1 MNLRDTM
8 KIENN
13 ELVIGGVSATALAK
27 KYGTP
32 LYVMDVSYIRS
43 ILRAFKSTIKS
54 DYGDGKVAYASKA
67 FSTTAMY
74 KIAAQENACIDIV
87 SCGELFTALNAGFDL
102 KNAYFHGNNKLYSE
116 LELAISNGI
125 GTIVVDNYDEIDTV
139 DALAKEKGVIQNVL
153 VRTNPGV
160 EAHTHTFIQTATVDS
175 KFGFNIGSGDATQAI
190 KKVIEKK
197 NIRFKGIHYHIGSQ
211 IFDTNAFRL
220 AVNIG
225 TDYIVTLKNELGIE
239 VDELNIG
246 GGFGVHYVEGDP
258 KYSVEEYCNYLKVI
272 IEALN
277 QNIET
282 KKIKK
287 PTLVIE
293 PGRSIVAES
302 GITLYTVG
310 TTKEVSGVIK
320 YVYIDGGM
328 GDNIRP
334 ALYQAEYEAILANR
348 AGESPIET
356 VSIAGKYCESS
367 DIIIKGIKLPKAERG
382 DILAVFSTGA
392 YNYSMAS
399 NYNRNLIPAVVMVEN
414 GKSAYAVKPQT
425 YEDIV
430 RNDVVP
436 DWLK

>member
-13 ELVIGGVSATALAK
+13 ELIIGGVSATALAK

-32 LYVMDVSYIRS
+32 LYVMDISYIRNV
-43 ILRAFKSTIKS
+43 LRAFKSTIEK
-54 DYGDGKVAYASKA
+54 DYGNGKVAYASKA
-67 FSTTAMY
+67 FSTAAMY
-74 KIAAQENACIDIV
+74 KIISQENACIDIV
-87 SCGELFTALNAGFDL
+87 SGGELFTALSAGFDI

-116 LELAISNGI
+116 LEFAIINGI
-125 GTIVVDNYDEIDTV
+125 GTIVVDNYDEIDMV
-139 DALAKEKGVIQNVL
+139 DALANEKGIVQNVL
-153 VRTNPGV
+153 IRTNPGV

-190 KKVIEKK
+190 KKILKKK
-197 NIRFKGIHYHIGSQ
+197 NLSFKGIHYHIGSQ

-220 AVNIG
+220 AINVG
-225 TDYIVTLKNELGIE
+225 TDYIATLNELGIE
-239 VDELNIG
+239 VDVLNIG

-310 TTKEVSGVIK
+310 TAKEVSGIIK

-348 AGESPIET
+348 ADEKPTET

-367 DIIIKGIKLPKAERG
+367 DIIIKGIRLPEAKRG

-399 NYNRNLIPAVVMVEN
+399 NYNRNPIPAVVMVED

-425 YEDIV
+425 YEDIA
-430 RNDVVP
+430 RNDVIP
-436 DWLK
+436 EWLK

>member
-13 ELVIGGVSATALAK
+13 ELIIGGVSATALAK

-32 LYVMDVSYIRS
+32 LYVMDISYIRNV
-43 ILRAFKSTIKS
+43 LRAFKSTIEK
-54 DYGDGKVAYASKA
+54 DYGNGKVAYASKA
-67 FSTTAMY
+67 FSTAAMY
-74 KIAAQENACIDIV
+74 KIISQENACIDIV
-87 SCGELFTALNAGFDL
+87 SGGELFTALSAGFDI
-102 KNAYFHGNNKLYSE
+102 KNAYFHGNNKLHSE
-116 LELAISNGI
+116 LEFAISNGI
-125 GTIVVDNYDEIDTV
+125 GTIVVDNYDEIDMV
-139 DALAKEKGVIQNVL
+139 DALANEKGIVQNVL
-153 VRTNPGV
+153 IRTNPGV

-190 KKVIEKK
+190 KKILKKK
-197 NIRFKGIHYHIGSQ
+197 NLAFKGIHYHIGSQ

-220 AVNIG
+220 AINVG
-225 TDYIVTLKNELGIE
+225 TDYIATLNELGIE
-239 VDELNIG
+239 VDVLNIG

-310 TTKEVSGVIK
+310 TTKEVSGIIK

-348 AGESPIET
+348 ADEKPTET

-367 DIIIKGIKLPKAERG
+367 DIIIKGIRLPEAKRG

-399 NYNRNLIPAVVMVEN
+399 NYNRNPIPAVVMVEN

-425 YEDIV
+425 YEDIA
-430 RNDVVP
+430 RNDVIP
-436 DWLK
+436 EWLK

>member
-13 ELVIGGVSATALAK
+13 ELIIGGVSATALAK

-32 LYVMDVSYIRS
+32 LYVMDISYIRNV
-43 ILRAFKSTIKS
+43 LRAFKSTIEK
-54 DYGDGKVAYASKA
+54 DYGNGKVAYASKA
-67 FSTTAMY
+67 FSTAAMY
-74 KIAAQENACIDIV
+74 KIISQENACIDIV
-87 SCGELFTALNAGFDL
+87 SGGELFTALNAGFDI

-116 LELAISNGI
+116 LEFAISNGI

-139 DALAKEKGVIQNVL
+139 DALANEKGIVQNVL
-153 VRTNPGV
+153 IRTNPGV

-190 KKVIEKK
+190 KKILKKK
-197 NIRFKGIHYHIGSQ
+197 NLSFKGIHYHIGSQ

-220 AVNIG
+220 AINVG
-225 TDYIVTLKNELGIE
+225 TDYIATLNELGIE
-239 VDELNIG
+239 VDVLNIG
-246 GGFGVHYVEGDP
+246 GGFGVHYVDGDP

-310 TTKEVSGVIK
+310 TTKEVSGIIK

-348 AGESPIET
+348 ADEKPTET

-367 DIIIKGIKLPKAERG
+367 DIIIKGIRMPEAKRG

-399 NYNRNLIPAVVMVEN
+399 NYNRNPIPAVVMVED

-425 YEDIV
+425 YEDIA
-430 RNDVVP
+430 RNDVIP
-436 DWLK
+436 EWLK

>member
-8 KIENN
+8 KIDNG

-32 LYVMDVSYIRS
+32 LYVMDISYIRNV
-43 ILRAFKSTIKS
+43 LRAFKSTIEK
-54 DYGDGKVAYASKA
+54 DYGNGKVAYASKA

-74 KIAAQENACIDIV
+74 KIIDQENACIDIV
-87 SCGELFTALNAGFDL
+87 SGGELFTALNAGFDI

-116 LELAISNGI
+116 LEFAISNGI

-139 DALAKEKGVIQNVL
+139 DTLAKEKGIIQDVL

-190 KKVIEKK
+190 KKILEKK
-197 NIRFKGIHYHIGSQ
+197 NLCFKGIHYHIGSQ

-220 AVNIG
+220 AINVG
-225 TDYIVTLKNELGIE
+225 TDYIANLNELGIE
-239 VDELNIG
+239 VDVLNIG

-287 PTLVIE
+287 PMLVIE
-293 PGRSIVAES
+293 PGRSIVTES

-310 TTKEVSGVIK
+310 TTKEVSGIIK

-348 AGESPIET
+348 ADEKPVET

-367 DIIIKGIKLPKAERG
+367 DIIIKGIRLPEAKRG

-399 NYNRNLIPAVVMVEN
+399 NYNRNPIPAVVMVED

-425 YEDIV
+425 YEDIA
-430 RNDVVP
+430 RNDVIP
-436 DWLK
+436 EWLK

>member
-13 ELVIGGVSATALAK
+13 ELIIGGVSASALAK

-32 LYVMDVSYIRS
+32 LYVMDISYIRNV
-43 ILRAFKSTIKS
+43 LRAFKSTIEK
-54 DYGDGKVAYASKA
+54 DYGNGKVAYASKA
-67 FSTTAMY
+67 FSTAAMY
-74 KIAAQENACIDIV
+74 KIISQENACIDIV
-87 SCGELFTALNAGFDL
+87 SGGELFTALSAGFDI
-102 KNAYFHGNNKLYSE
+102 KNAYFHGNNKLHSE
-116 LELAISNGI
+116 LEFAISNEI
-125 GTIVVDNYDEIDTV
+125 GTIVVDNYDEIDMV
-139 DALAKEKGVIQNVL
+139 DALANENGIVQNVL
-153 VRTNPGV
+153 IRTNPGV

-190 KKVIEKK
+190 KKILKKK
-197 NIRFKGIHYHIGSQ
+197 NLAFKGIHYHIGSQ

-220 AVNIG
+220 AINVG
-225 TDYIVTLKNELGIE
+225 TDYIATLNELGIE
-239 VDELNIG
+239 VDVLNIG

-310 TTKEVSGVIK
+310 TTKEVSGIIK

-348 AGESPIET
+348 ADEKPTET

-367 DIIIKGIKLPKAERG
+367 DIIIKGIRLSEAKRG

-399 NYNRNLIPAVVMVEN
+399 NYNRNPIPAVVMVEN

-425 YEDIV
+425 YEDIA
-430 RNDVVP
+430 RNDVIP
-436 DWLK
+436 EWLK

>member
-13 ELVIGGVSATALAK
+13 ELIIGGVSATALAK

-32 LYVMDVSYIRS
+32 LYVMDISYIRNV
-43 ILRAFKSTIKS
+43 LRAFKSTIEK
-54 DYGDGKVAYASKA
+54 DYGNGKVAYASKA
-67 FSTTAMY
+67 FSTAAMY
-74 KIAAQENACIDIV
+74 KIISQENACIDIV
-87 SCGELFTALNAGFDL
+87 SGGELFTALSAGFDI
-102 KNAYFHGNNKLYSE
+102 KNAYFHGNNKLHSE
-116 LELAISNGI
+116 LEFAISNGI

-139 DALAKEKGVIQNVL
+139 DALANEKGIVQNVII
-153 VRTNPGV
+153 RTNPGV

-190 KKVIEKK
+190 KKILKKK
-197 NIRFKGIHYHIGSQ
+197 NLAFKGIHYHIGSQ

-220 AVNIG
+220 AINVG
-225 TDYIVTLKNELGIE
+225 TDYIASLNELGIE
-239 VDELNIG
+239 VDVLNIG

-310 TTKEVSGVIK
+310 TTKEVSGIIK

-348 AGESPIET
+348 ADEKPTET

-367 DIIIKGIKLPKAERG
+367 DIIIKGIRLPEAKRG

-392 YNYSMAS
+392 YNYSMAL
-399 NYNRNLIPAVVMVEN
+399 NYNRNPIPAVVMVEN

-425 YEDIV
+425 YEDIA
-430 RNDVVP
+430 RNDVIP
-436 DWLK
+436 EWLK

>member
-13 ELVIGGVSATALAK
+13 ELIIGGVSATALAK

-32 LYVMDVSYIRS
+32 LYVMDISYIRNV
-43 ILRAFKSTIKS
+43 LRAFKSTIEK
-54 DYGDGKVAYASKA
+54 DYGNGKVAYASKA
-67 FSTTAMY
+67 FSTAAMY
-74 KIAAQENACIDIV
+74 KIISQENACIDIV
-87 SCGELFTALNAGFDL
+87 SGGELFTALSAGFDI
-102 KNAYFHGNNKLYSE
+102 KNAYFHGNNKLHSE
-116 LELAISNGI
+116 LEFAISNGI
-125 GTIVVDNYDEIDTV
+125 GTIVVDNYDEIDMV
-139 DALAKEKGVIQNVL
+139 DTLANEKGIVQNVL
-153 VRTNPGV
+153 IRTNPGV

-190 KKVIEKK
+190 KKILKKK
-197 NIRFKGIHYHIGSQ
+197 NLAFKGIHYHIGSQ

-220 AVNIG
+220 AINVG
-225 TDYIVTLKNELGIE
+225 TDYIATLNELGIE
-239 VDELNIG
+239 VDVLNIG

-310 TTKEVSGVIK
+310 TTKEVSGIIK

-348 AGESPIET
+348 ADEKPTET

-367 DIIIKGIKLPKAERG
+367 DIIIKGIRLPEAKRG

-399 NYNRNLIPAVVMVEN
+399 NYNRNPIPAVVMVEN

-425 YEDIV
+425 YEDIA
-430 RNDVVP
+430 RNDVIP
-436 DWLK
+436 EWLK

>member
-13 ELVIGGVSATALAK
+13 ELIIGGVSATALAK

-32 LYVMDVSYIRS
+32 LYVMDISYIRNV
-43 ILRAFKSTIKS
+43 LRAFKSTIEK
-54 DYGDGKVAYASKA
+54 DYGNGKVAYASKA
-67 FSTTAMY
+67 FSTAAMY
-74 KIAAQENACIDIV
+74 KIISQENACIDIV
-87 SCGELFTALNAGFDL
+87 SGGELFTALSAGFDI
-102 KNAYFHGNNKLYSE
+102 KNAYFHGNNKLHSE
-116 LELAISNGI
+116 LEFAISNGI
-125 GTIVVDNYDEIDTV
+125 GTIVVDNYDEIDMV
-139 DALAKEKGVIQNVL
+139 DALANEKGIVQNVL
-153 VRTNPGV
+153 IRTNPGV

-190 KKVIEKK
+190 KKILKKK
-197 NIRFKGIHYHIGSQ
+197 NLAFKGIHYHIGSQ

-220 AVNIG
+220 AINVG
-225 TDYIVTLKNELGIE
+225 TDYIESLNELGIE
-239 VDELNIG
+239 VDVLNIG

-310 TTKEVSGVIK
+310 TTKEVSGIIK

-348 AGESPIET
+348 ADEKPTET

-367 DIIIKGIKLPKAERG
+367 DIIIKGIRLPEAKRG

-399 NYNRNLIPAVVMVEN
+399 NYNRNPIPAVVMVEN

-425 YEDIV
+425 YKDIA
-430 RNDVVP
+430 RNDVIP
-436 DWLK
+436 EWLK

>member
-8 KIENN
+8 KIDNG

-32 LYVMDVSYIRS
+32 LYVMDISYIRNV
-43 ILRAFKSTIKS
+43 LRAFKSTIEK
-54 DYGDGKVAYASKA
+54 DYGNGKVAYASKA

-74 KIAAQENACIDIV
+74 KIIDQENACIDIV
-87 SCGELFTALNAGFDL
+87 SGGELFTALNAGFDI

-116 LELAISNGI
+116 LEFAISNGI

-139 DALAKEKGVIQNVL
+139 DTLAKEKGIIQDVL

-190 KKVIEKK
+190 KKILEKK
-197 NIRFKGIHYHIGSQ
+197 NLCFKGIHYHIGSQ

-220 AVNIG
+220 AINVG
-225 TDYIVTLKNELGIE
+225 TDYIANLNELGIE
-239 VDELNIG
+239 VDVLNIG

-287 PTLVIE
+287 PMLVIE

-310 TTKEVSGVIK
+310 TTKEVSGIIK

-348 AGESPIET
+348 ADEKPVET

-367 DIIIKGIKLPKAERG
+367 DIIIKGIRLPEAKRG

-399 NYNRNLIPAVVMVEN
+399 NYNRNPIPAVVMVED

-425 YEDIV
+425 YEDIA
-430 RNDVVP
+430 RNDVIP
-436 DWLK
+436 EWLK

>member
-13 ELVIGGVSATALAK
+13 ELIIGGVSATALAK

-32 LYVMDVSYIRS
+32 LYVMDISYIRNV
-43 ILRAFKSTIKS
+43 LRAFKSTIEK
-54 DYGDGKVAYASKA
+54 DYGNGKVAYASKA
-67 FSTTAMY
+67 FSTAAMY
-74 KIAAQENACIDIV
+74 KIISQENACIDIV
-87 SCGELFTALNAGFDL
+87 SGGELFTALSAGFDI
-102 KNAYFHGNNKLYSE
+102 KNAYFHGNNKLHSE
-116 LELAISNGI
+116 LEFAISNGI
-125 GTIVVDNYDEIDTV
+125 GTIVVDNYDEIDMV
-139 DALAKEKGVIQNVL
+139 DALANEKGIVQNVL
-153 VRTNPGV
+153 IRTNPGV

-190 KKVIEKK
+190 KKILKKK
-197 NIRFKGIHYHIGSQ
+197 NLSFKGIHYHIGSQ

-220 AVNIG
+220 AINVG
-225 TDYIVTLKNELGIE
+225 TDYIATLNELGIE
-239 VDELNIG
+239 VDVLNIG

-310 TTKEVSGVIK
+310 TTKEVSGIIK

-348 AGESPIET
+348 ADEKPTET

-367 DIIIKGIKLPKAERG
+367 DIIIKGIRLPEAKRG

-399 NYNRNLIPAVVMVEN
+399 NYNRNPIPAVVMVEN

-425 YEDIV
+425 YEDIA
-430 RNDVVP
+430 RNDVIP

>member
-8 KIENN
+8 KIDNG

-32 LYVMDVSYIRS
+32 LYVMDISYIRNV
-43 ILRAFKSTIKS
+43 LRAFKSTIEK
-54 DYGDGKVAYASKA
+54 DYGNGKVAYASKA

-74 KIAAQENACIDIV
+74 KIIDQENACIDIV
-87 SCGELFTALNAGFDL
+87 SGGELFTALNAGFDI

-116 LELAISNGI
+116 LEFAISNGI

-139 DALAKEKGVIQNVL
+139 DTLAKEKGIIQDVL

-160 EAHTHTFIQTATVDS
+160 EAHTHTFIQTATIDS

-190 KKVIEKK
+190 KKILEKK
-197 NIRFKGIHYHIGSQ
+197 NLCFKGIHYHIGSQ

-220 AVNIG
+220 AINVG
-225 TDYIVTLKNELGIE
+225 TDYIANLNELGIE
-239 VDELNIG
+239 VDVLNIG

-287 PTLVIE
+287 PMLVIE

-310 TTKEVSGVIK
+310 TTKEVSGIIK

-348 AGESPIET
+348 ADEKPVET

-367 DIIIKGIKLPKAERG
+367 DIIIKGICLPEAKRG
-382 DILAVFSTGA
+382 DILAAFSTGA

-399 NYNRNLIPAVVMVEN
+399 NYNRNPIPAVVMVED

-425 YEDIV
+425 YEDIA
-430 RNDVVP
+430 RNDVIP
-436 DWLK
+436 EWLK

>member
-8 KIENN
+8 KIDNG

-32 LYVMDVSYIRS
+32 LYVMDISYIRNV
-43 ILRAFKSTIKS
+43 LRAFKSTIEK
-54 DYGDGKVAYASKA
+54 DYGNGKVAYASKA

-74 KIAAQENACIDIV
+74 KIIDQENACIDIV
-87 SCGELFTALNAGFDL
+87 SGGELFTALNAGFDI

-116 LELAISNGI
+116 LEFAISNGI

-139 DALAKEKGVIQNVL
+139 DTLAKEKGIIQDVL

-190 KKVIEKK
+190 KKILEKK
-197 NIRFKGIHYHIGSQ
+197 NLCFKGIHYHIGSQ

-220 AVNIG
+220 AINVG
-225 TDYIVTLKNELGIE
+225 TDYIANLNELGIE
-239 VDELNIG
+239 VDVLNIG
-246 GGFGVHYVEGDP
+246 GGFSVHYVEGDP

-287 PTLVIE
+287 PMLVIE

-302 GITLYTVG
+302 GITLYSVG
-310 TTKEVSGVIK
+310 TTKEVSGIIK

-348 AGESPIET
+348 ADEKPVET

-367 DIIIKGIKLPKAERG
+367 DIIIKGIRLPEAKRG

-399 NYNRNLIPAVVMVEN
+399 NYNRNPIPAVVMVED

-425 YEDIV
+425 YEDIA
-430 RNDVVP
+430 RNDVIP
-436 DWLK
+436 EWLK

>member
-13 ELVIGGVSATALAK
+13 ELIIGGVSATALVK

-32 LYVMDVSYIRS
+32 LYVMDISYIRNV
-43 ILRAFKSTIKS
+43 LRAFKSTIEK
-54 DYGDGKVAYASKA
+54 DYGNGKVAYASKA
-67 FSTTAMY
+67 FSTAAMY
-74 KIAAQENACIDIV
+74 KIISQENACIDIV
-87 SCGELFTALNAGFDL
+87 SGGELFTALSAGFDI
-102 KNAYFHGNNKLYSE
+102 KNAYFHGNNKLHSE
-116 LELAISNGI
+116 LEFAISNGI

-139 DALAKEKGVIQNVL
+139 DALANEKGIVQNVII
-153 VRTNPGV
+153 RTNPGV

-190 KKVIEKK
+190 KKILKKK
-197 NIRFKGIHYHIGSQ
+197 NLAFKGIHYHIGSQ

-220 AVNIG
+220 AINVG
-225 TDYIVTLKNELGIE
+225 TDYIASLNELGIE
-239 VDELNIG
+239 VDVLNIG

-310 TTKEVSGVIK
+310 TTKEVSGIIK

-348 AGESPIET
+348 ADEKPTET

-367 DIIIKGIKLPKAERG
+367 DIIIKGIRLPEAKRG

-392 YNYSMAS
+392 YNYSMAL
-399 NYNRNLIPAVVMVEN
+399 NYNRNPIPAVVMVEN

-425 YEDIV
+425 YEDIA
-430 RNDVVP
+430 RNDVIP
-436 DWLK
+436 EWLK

>member
-13 ELVIGGVSATALAK
+13 ELIIGGVSATVLAK

-32 LYVMDVSYIRS
+32 LYVMDISYIRNV
-43 ILRAFKSTIKS
+43 LRAFKSTIEK
-54 DYGDGKVAYASKA
+54 DYGNGKVAYASKA
-67 FSTTAMY
+67 FSTAAMY
-74 KIAAQENACIDIV
+74 KIISQENACIDIV
-87 SCGELFTALNAGFDL
+87 SGGELFTALSAGFDI
-102 KNAYFHGNNKLYSE
+102 KNAYFHGNNKLHSE
-116 LELAISNGI
+116 LEFAISNEI
-125 GTIVVDNYDEIDTV
+125 GTIVVDNYDEIDMV
-139 DALAKEKGVIQNVL
+139 DTLANEKGIVQNVL
-153 VRTNPGV
+153 IRTNPGV

-190 KKVIEKK
+190 KKILKKK
-197 NIRFKGIHYHIGSQ
+197 NLAFKGIHYHIGSQ

-220 AVNIG
+220 AINVG
-225 TDYIVTLKNELGIE
+225 TDYIATLNELGIE
-239 VDELNIG
+239 VDVLNIG

-310 TTKEVSGVIK
+310 TTKEVSGIIK

-348 AGESPIET
+348 ADEKPTET

-367 DIIIKGIKLPKAERG
+367 DIIIKGIRLPEAKRG

-399 NYNRNLIPAVVMVEN
+399 NYNRNPIPAVVMVED

-425 YEDIV
+425 YEDIA
-430 RNDVVP
+430 RNDVIP
-436 DWLK
+436 EWLK

>member
-8 KIENN
+8 KIDNG

-32 LYVMDVSYIRS
+32 LYVMDISYIRNV
-43 ILRAFKSTIKS
+43 LRAFKSTIEK
-54 DYGDGKVAYASKA
+54 DYGNGKVAYASKA

-74 KIAAQENACIDIV
+74 KIIDQENACIDIV
-87 SCGELFTALNAGFDL
+87 SGGELFTALNAGFDI

-116 LELAISNGI
+116 LEFAISNGI

-139 DALAKEKGVIQNVL
+139 DTLAKEKGIIQDVL

-190 KKVIEKK
+190 KKILEKK
-197 NIRFKGIHYHIGSQ
+197 NLCFKGIHYHIGSQ

-220 AVNIG
+220 AINVG
-225 TDYIVTLKNELGIE
+225 TDYIANLNELGIE
-239 VDELNIG
+239 VDVLNIG

-282 KKIKK
+282 KTIKK
-287 PTLVIE
+287 PMLVIE

-302 GITLYTVG
+302 GITLYSVG
-310 TTKEVSGVIK
+310 TTKEVSGIIK

-348 AGESPIET
+348 ADEKPVET

-367 DIIIKGIKLPKAERG
+367 DIIIKGIRLPEAKRG

-399 NYNRNLIPAVVMVEN
+399 NYNRNPIPAVVMVED

-425 YEDIV
+425 YEDIA
-430 RNDVVP
+430 RNDVIP
-436 DWLK
+436 EWLK

>member
-8 KIENN
+8 KIDNG

-32 LYVMDVSYIRS
+32 LYVMDISYIRNV
-43 ILRAFKSTIKS
+43 LRAFKSTIEK
-54 DYGDGKVAYASKA
+54 DYGNGKVAYASKA

-74 KIAAQENACIDIV
+74 KIIDQENACIDIV
-87 SCGELFTALNAGFDL
+87 SGGELFTALNAGFDI

-116 LELAISNGI
+116 LEFAISNGI

-139 DALAKEKGVIQNVL
+139 DTLAKEKGIIQDVL

-190 KKVIEKK
+190 KKILEKK
-197 NIRFKGIHYHIGSQ
+197 NLCFKGIHYHIGSQ

-220 AVNIG
+220 AINVG
-225 TDYIVTLKNELGIE
+225 TDYIANLNELGIE
-239 VDELNIG
+239 VDVLNIG

-287 PTLVIE
+287 PMLVIE

-302 GITLYTVG
+302 GITLYSVG
-310 TTKEVSGVIK
+310 TTKEVSGIIK

-348 AGESPIET
+348 ADEKPVET

-367 DIIIKGIKLPKAERG
+367 DIIIKGIRLPEAKRG

-399 NYNRNLIPAVVMVEN
+399 NYNRNPIPAVVMVED

-425 YEDIV
+425 YEDIA
-430 RNDVVP
+430 RNDVIP
-436 DWLK
+436 EWLK

>member
-1 MNLRDTM
+1 MNLRDSM
-8 KIENN
+8 KIDNG
-13 ELVIGGVSATALAK
+13 ELIISGVSATALAE

-32 LYVMDVSYIRS
+32 LYVMDISYIRNV
-43 ILRAFKSTIKS
+43 LRAFKSTIEK
-54 DYGDGKVAYASKA
+54 DYGNGKVAYASKA

-74 KIAAQENACIDIV
+74 KIIDQENACIDIV
-87 SCGELFTALNAGFDL
+87 SGGELFTALNAGFNI
-102 KNAYFHGNNKLYSE
+102 KNAYFHGNNKLHSE
-116 LELAISNGI
+116 LEFAISNGI

-139 DALAKEKGVIQNVL
+139 DAMAKEKGIVQSVL

-190 KKVIEKK
+190 KKILEKK
-197 NIRFKGIHYHIGSQ
+197 NLCFKGIHYHIGSQ

-220 AVNIG
+220 AINVG
-225 TDYIVTLKNELGIE
+225 TDYIANLNELGIE
-239 VDELNIG
+239 VDVLNIG

-287 PTLVIE
+287 PMLVIE

-310 TTKEVSGVIK
+310 TTKEVSGIIK

-334 ALYQAEYEAILANR
+334 ALYQAEYEAVLANR
-348 AGESPIET
+348 ADEKPVET

-367 DIIIKGIKLPKAERG
+367 DIIIKGIRLPEAKRG

-399 NYNRNLIPAVVMVEN
+399 NYNRNPIPAVVMVED

-425 YEDIV
+425 YEDIA
-430 RNDVVP
+430 RNDVIP
-436 DWLK
+436 EWLK

>member
-8 KIENN
+8 KIDNG
-13 ELVIGGVSATALAK
+13 ELIISGVSATALAK

-32 LYVMDVSYIRS
+32 LYVMDISYIRNV
-43 ILRAFKSTIKS
+43 LRAFKSTIEK
-54 DYGDGKVAYASKA
+54 DYGNGKVAYASKA

-74 KIAAQENACIDIV
+74 KIIDQENACIDIV
-87 SCGELFTALNAGFDL
+87 SGGELFTALNAGFNI
-102 KNAYFHGNNKLYSE
+102 KNAYFHGNNKPHSE
-116 LELAISNGI
+116 LEFAISNGI

-139 DALAKEKGVIQNVL
+139 DAMAKEKGIVQSVL

-190 KKVIEKK
+190 KKILEKK
-197 NIRFKGIHYHIGSQ
+197 NLCFKGIHYHIGSQ

-220 AVNIG
+220 AINVG
-225 TDYIVTLKNELGIE
+225 TDYIATLNELGIE
-239 VDELNIG
+239 VDVLNIG

-287 PTLVIE
+287 PMLVIE

-310 TTKEVSGVIK
+310 TTKEVSGIIK

-334 ALYQAEYEAILANR
+334 ALYQAEYEAVLANR
-348 AGESPIET
+348 ADEKPVET

-367 DIIIKGIKLPKAERG
+367 DIIIKGIRLPEAKRG

-399 NYNRNLIPAVVMVEN
+399 NYNRNPIPAVVMVED

-425 YEDIV
+425 YEDIA
-430 RNDVVP
+430 RNDVIP
-436 DWLK
+436 EWLK

>member
-13 ELVIGGVSATALAK
+13 ELIIGGVSATALAK

-32 LYVMDVSYIRS
+32 LYVMDISYIRNV
-43 ILRAFKSTIKS
+43 LRAFKSTIEK
-54 DYGDGKVAYASKA
+54 DYGNGKVAYASKA
-67 FSTTAMY
+67 FSTAAMY
-74 KIAAQENACIDIV
+74 KIISQENACIDIV
-87 SCGELFTALNAGFDL
+87 SGGELFTALNAGFDI

-116 LELAISNGI
+116 LEFAISNGI
-125 GTIVVDNYDEIDTV
+125 GTIVVDNYDEIDMV
-139 DALAKEKGVIQNVL
+139 DALANEKGIVQNVL
-153 VRTNPGV
+153 IRTNPGV

-190 KKVIEKK
+190 KKILKKK
-197 NIRFKGIHYHIGSQ
+197 NLSFKGIHYHIGSQ

-220 AVNIG
+220 AINVG
-225 TDYIVTLKNELGIE
+225 TDYIATLNELGIE
-239 VDELNIG
+239 VDVLNIG

-310 TTKEVSGVIK
+310 TTKEVSGIIK

-348 AGESPIET
+348 ADEKPTET

-367 DIIIKGIKLPKAERG
+367 DIIIKGIRLPEAKRG

-399 NYNRNLIPAVVMVEN
+399 NYNRNPIPAVVMVED

-425 YEDIV
+425 YEDIA
-430 RNDVVP
+430 RNDVIP
-436 DWLK
+436 EWLK

>member
-8 KIENN
+8 KIDNG

-32 LYVMDVSYIRS
+32 LYVMDISYIRNV
-43 ILRAFKSTIKS
+43 LRAFKSTIEK
-54 DYGDGKVAYASKA
+54 DYGNGKVAYASKA

-74 KIAAQENACIDIV
+74 KIIDQENACIDIV
-87 SCGELFTALNAGFDL
+87 SGGELFTALNAGFDI

-116 LELAISNGI
+116 LEFAISNGI

-139 DALAKEKGVIQNVL
+139 DTLAKEKGIIQDVL

-190 KKVIEKK
+190 KKIVEKK
-197 NIRFKGIHYHIGSQ
+197 NLCFKGIHYHIGSQ

-220 AVNIG
+220 AINVG
-225 TDYIVTLKNELGIE
+225 TDYIANLNELGIE
-239 VDELNIG
+239 VDVLNIG

-287 PTLVIE
+287 PMLVIE

-310 TTKEVSGVIK
+310 TTKEVSGIIK

-334 ALYQAEYEAILANR
+334 ALYQAEYETILANR
-348 AGESPIET
+348 ADEKPVET

-367 DIIIKGIKLPKAERG
+367 DIIIKGIRLPEAKRG

-399 NYNRNLIPAVVMVEN
+399 NYNRNPIPAVVMVED

-425 YEDIV
+425 YEDIA
-430 RNDVVP
+430 RNDVIP
-436 DWLK
+436 EWLK

>member
-13 ELVIGGVSATALAK
+13 ELIIGGVSATALAK

-32 LYVMDVSYIRS
+32 LYVMDISYIRNV
-43 ILRAFKSTIKS
+43 LRAFKLTIEK
-54 DYGDGKVAYASKA
+54 DYGNGKVAYASKA
-67 FSTTAMY
+67 FSTAAMY
-74 KIAAQENACIDIV
+74 KIISQENACIDIV
-87 SCGELFTALNAGFDL
+87 SGGELFTALNAGFDI

-116 LELAISNGI
+116 LEFAIINGI
-125 GTIVVDNYDEIDTV
+125 GTIVVDNYDEIDMV
-139 DALAKEKGVIQNVL
+139 DALANEKGIVQNVL
-153 VRTNPGV
+153 IRTNPGV

-190 KKVIEKK
+190 KKILKKK
-197 NIRFKGIHYHIGSQ
+197 NLSFKGIHYHIGSQ

-220 AVNIG
+220 AINVG
-225 TDYIVTLKNELGIE
+225 TDYIATLNELGIE
-239 VDELNIG
+239 VDVLNIG

-310 TTKEVSGVIK
+310 TTKEVSGIIK

-348 AGESPIET
+348 ADEKPTET

-367 DIIIKGIKLPKAERG
+367 DIIIKGIRLPEAKRG

-399 NYNRNLIPAVVMVEN
+399 NYNRNPIPAVVMVED

-425 YEDIV
+425 YEDIA
-430 RNDVVP
+430 RNDVIP
-436 DWLK
+436 EWLK

>member
-13 ELVIGGVSATALAK
+13 ELIIGGVSATALAK

-32 LYVMDVSYIRS
+32 LYVMDISYIRNV
-43 ILRAFKSTIKS
+43 LRAFKSTIEK
-54 DYGDGKVAYASKA
+54 DYGNGKVAYASKA
-67 FSTTAMY
+67 FSTAAMY
-74 KIAAQENACIDIV
+74 KIISQENACIDIV
-87 SCGELFTALNAGFDL
+87 SGGELFTALSAGFDI
-102 KNAYFHGNNKLYSE
+102 KNAYFHGNNKLHSE
-116 LELAISNGI
+116 LEFAISNGI
-125 GTIVVDNYDEIDTV
+125 GTIVVDNYDEIDMV
-139 DALAKEKGVIQNVL
+139 DALANEKGIVQNVL
-153 VRTNPGV
+153 IRTNPGV

-190 KKVIEKK
+190 KKILKKK
-197 NIRFKGIHYHIGSQ
+197 NLSFKGIHYHIGSQ

-220 AVNIG
+220 AINVG
-225 TDYIVTLKNELGIE
+225 TDYIATLNELGIE
-239 VDELNIG
+239 VDVLNIG

-310 TTKEVSGVIK
+310 TTKEVSGIIK

-348 AGESPIET
+348 ADEKPTET

-367 DIIIKGIKLPKAERG
+367 DIIIKGIRLPEAKRG

-399 NYNRNLIPAVVMVEN
+399 NYNRNPIPAVVMVED

-425 YEDIV
+425 YEDIA
-430 RNDVVP
+430 RNDVIP
-436 DWLK
+436 EWLK

>member
-13 ELVIGGVSATALAK
+13 ELIIGGVSATALAK

-32 LYVMDVSYIRS
+32 LYVMDISYIRNV
-43 ILRAFKSTIKS
+43 LRAFKSTIEK
-54 DYGDGKVAYASKA
+54 DYGNGKVAYASKA
-67 FSTTAMY
+67 FSTAAMY
-74 KIAAQENACIDIV
+74 KIISQENACIDIV
-87 SCGELFTALNAGFDL
+87 SGGELFTALNAGFDI

-116 LELAISNGI
+116 LEFAISNGI
-125 GTIVVDNYDEIDTV
+125 GTIVVDNYDEIDMV
-139 DALAKEKGVIQNVL
+139 DALANENGIVQNVL
-153 VRTNPGV
+153 IRTNPGV

-190 KKVIEKK
+190 KKILKKK
-197 NIRFKGIHYHIGSQ
+197 NLAFKGIHYHIGSQ

-220 AVNIG
+220 AINVG
-225 TDYIVTLKNELGIE
+225 TDYIASLNELGIE
-239 VDELNIG
+239 VDVLNIG

-310 TTKEVSGVIK
+310 TTKEVSGIIK
-320 YVYIDGGM
+320 YIYIDGGM

-348 AGESPIET
+348 ADEKPTET

-367 DIIIKGIKLPKAERG
+367 DIIIKGIRLPEAKRG

-399 NYNRNLIPAVVMVEN
+399 NYNRNPIPAVVMVEN

-425 YEDIV
+425 YEDIA
-430 RNDVVP
+430 RNDVIP

>member
-13 ELVIGGVSATALAK
+13 ELIIGGVSATALAK

-32 LYVMDVSYIRS
+32 LYVMDISYIRNV
-43 ILRAFKSTIKS
+43 LRAFKSTIEK
-54 DYGDGKVAYASKA
+54 DYGNGKVAYASKA
-67 FSTTAMY
+67 FSTAAMY
-74 KIAAQENACIDIV
+74 KIISQENACIDIV
-87 SCGELFTALNAGFDL
+87 SGGELFTALSAGFDI
-102 KNAYFHGNNKLYSE
+102 KNAYFHGNNKLHSE
-116 LELAISNGI
+116 LEFAISNGI
-125 GTIVVDNYDEIDTV
+125 GTIVVDNYDEIDMV
-139 DALAKEKGVIQNVL
+139 DALANEKGIVQNVL
-153 VRTNPGV
+153 IRTNPGV

-190 KKVIEKK
+190 KKILKKK
-197 NIRFKGIHYHIGSQ
+197 NLAFKGIHYHIGSQ

-220 AVNIG
+220 AINVG
-225 TDYIVTLKNELGIE
+225 TDYIASLNELGIE
-239 VDELNIG
+239 VDVLNIG

-310 TTKEVSGVIK
+310 TTKEVSGIIK

-348 AGESPIET
+348 ADEKPTET

-367 DIIIKGIKLPKAERG
+367 DIIIKGIRLPEAKRG

-399 NYNRNLIPAVVMVEN
+399 NYNRNPIPAVVMVED

-425 YEDIV
+425 YEDIA
-430 RNDVVP
+430 RNDVIP
-436 DWLK
+436 EWLK

>member
-13 ELVIGGVSATALAK
+13 ELIIGGVSATALAK

-32 LYVMDVSYIRS
+32 LYVMDISYIRNV
-43 ILRAFKSTIKS
+43 LRAFKSTIEK
-54 DYGDGKVAYASKA
+54 DYGNGKVAYASKA
-67 FSTTAMY
+67 FSTAAMY
-74 KIAAQENACIDIV
+74 KIISQENACIDIV
-87 SCGELFTALNAGFDL
+87 SGGELFTALSAGFDI
-102 KNAYFHGNNKLYSE
+102 KNAYFHGNNKLHSE
-116 LELAISNGI
+116 LEFAISNGI
-125 GTIVVDNYDEIDTV
+125 GTIVVDNYDEIDMV
-139 DALAKEKGVIQNVL
+139 DALANEKGIVQNVL
-153 VRTNPGV
+153 IRTNPGV

-190 KKVIEKK
+190 KKILKKK
-197 NIRFKGIHYHIGSQ
+197 NLAFKGIHYHIGSQ

-220 AVNIG
+220 AINVG
-225 TDYIVTLKNELGIE
+225 TDYIATLNELGIE
-239 VDELNIG
+239 VDVLNIG

-310 TTKEVSGVIK
+310 TTKEVSGIIK
-320 YVYIDGGM
+320 YIYIDGGM

-348 AGESPIET
+348 ADEKPTET

-367 DIIIKGIKLPKAERG
+367 DIIIKGIRLPEAKRG

-399 NYNRNLIPAVVMVEN
+399 NYNRNPIPAVVMVED

-425 YEDIV
+425 YEDIA
-430 RNDVVP
+430 RNDVIP
-436 DWLK
+436 EWLK

>member
-1 MNLRDTM
+1 MNLRETM
-8 KIENN
+8 KIDNG

-32 LYVMDVSYIRS
+32 LYVMDISYIRNV
-43 ILRAFKSTIKS
+43 LRAFKSTIEK
-54 DYGDGKVAYASKA
+54 DYGNGKVAYASKA

-74 KIAAQENACIDIV
+74 KIIDQENACIDIV
-87 SCGELFTALNAGFDL
+87 SGGELFTALNAGFDI
-102 KNAYFHGNNKLYSE
+102 KNVYFHGNNKLYSE
-116 LELAISNGI
+116 LEFAISNGI
-125 GTIVVDNYDEIDTV
+125 GAIVVDNYDEIDTV
-139 DALAKEKGVIQNVL
+139 DALAKEKGIVQSVL

-190 KKVIEKK
+190 KKILEKK
-197 NIRFKGIHYHIGSQ
+197 NLCFKGIHYHIGSQ

-220 AVNIG
+220 AINVG
-225 TDYIVTLKNELGIE
+225 TDYIANLNELGIE
-239 VDELNIG
+239 VDVLNIG

-287 PTLVIE
+287 PMLVIE

-310 TTKEVSGVIK
+310 TTKEVSGIIK

-348 AGESPIET
+348 ADEKPVET

-367 DIIIKGIKLPKAERG
+367 DIIIKGIRLPEAKRG

-399 NYNRNLIPAVVMVEN
+399 NYNRNPIPAVVMVED

-425 YEDIV
+425 YEDIA
-430 RNDVVP
+430 RNDVIP
-436 DWLK
+436 EWLK

>member
-8 KIENN
+8 KIENG
-13 ELVIGGVSATALAK
+13 ELVIGGVSATDLAK

-32 LYVMDVSYIRS
+32 LYVMDISYIRDV
-43 ILRAFKSTIKS
+43 LRAFKSTIEK

-74 KIAAQENACIDIV
+74 KIISQENACIDIV
-87 SCGELFTALNAGFDL
+87 SGGELFTALRAGFDIA
-102 KNAYFHGNNKLYSE
+102 NAYFHGNNKLYSE

-125 GTIVVDNYDEIDTV
+125 GTIVIDNYDEIDTV
-139 DALAKEKGVIQNVL
+139 DALAKSKGIIQNVL
-153 VRTNPGV
+153 IRTNPGV

-175 KFGFNIGSGDATQAI
+175 KFGFNIGTGDATQAI
-190 KKVIEKK
+190 KKILEKK
-197 NIRFKGIHYHIGSQ
+197 NLRFKGIHYHIGSQ

-220 AVNIG
+220 AVNVG
-225 TDYIVTLKNELGIE
+225 TDYIATLNSELGIE
-239 VDELNIG
+239 VDVLNIG

-310 TTKEVSGVIK
+310 TTKEVSGIIK

-334 ALYQAEYEAILANR
+334 ALYQAEYEAVLANR
-348 AGESPIET
+348 ADEQPTEK
-356 VSIAGKYCESS
+356 VSIAGKYCESG
-367 DIIIKGIKLPKAERG
+367 DIIIKGIRLPEAKRG

-414 GKSAYAVKPQT
+414 GKSAYAVKPQS

-436 DWLK
+436 EWLK

>member
-13 ELVIGGVSATALAK
+13 ELIIGGVSATSLAK

-32 LYVMDVSYIRS
+32 LYVMDVSYIRNV
-43 ILRAFKSTIKS
+43 LRAFKSTIEN
-54 DYGDGKVAYASKA
+54 DYGDGKAAYASKA
-67 FSTTAMY
+67 FSTAAMY
-74 KIAAQENACIDIV
+74 KIISQENACIDIV
-87 SCGELFTALNAGFDL
+87 SGGELFTALNAGFDI
-102 KNAYFHGNNKLYSE
+102 KNAYFHGNNKLHSE
-116 LELAISNGI
+116 LEFAISNGI
-125 GTIVVDNYDEIDTV
+125 GTIVVDNYDEIDMV
-139 DALAKEKGVIQNVL
+139 DALANENGIVQNVL
-153 VRTNPGV
+153 IRTNPGV

-190 KKVIEKK
+190 KKILKKK
-197 NIRFKGIHYHIGSQ
+197 NLAFKGIHYHIGSQ

-220 AVNIG
+220 AINVG
-225 TDYIVTLKNELGIE
+225 TDYIASLNELGIE
-239 VDELNIG
+239 VDVLNIG

-310 TTKEVSGVIK
+310 TTKEVSGIIK
-320 YVYIDGGM
+320 YIYIDGGM

-348 AGESPIET
+348 ADEKPTET

-367 DIIIKGIKLPKAERG
+367 DIIIKGIRLPEAKRG

-399 NYNRNLIPAVVMVEN
+399 NYNRNPIPAVVMVEN

-425 YEDIV
+425 YEDIA
-430 RNDVVP
+430 RNDVIP

>member
-13 ELVIGGVSATALAK
+13 ELIIGGVSATALAK

-32 LYVMDVSYIRS
+32 LYVMDISYIRNV
-43 ILRAFKSTIKS
+43 LRAFKSTIEK
-54 DYGDGKVAYASKA
+54 DYGNGKVAYASKA
-67 FSTTAMY
+67 FSTAAMY
-74 KIAAQENACIDIV
+74 KIISQENACIDIV
-87 SCGELFTALNAGFDL
+87 SGGELFTALSAGFDI
-102 KNAYFHGNNKLYSE
+102 KNAYFHGNNKLHSE
-116 LELAISNGI
+116 LEFAISNGI
-125 GTIVVDNYDEIDTV
+125 GTIVVDNYDEIDMV
-139 DALAKEKGVIQNVL
+139 DTLANEKGIVQNVL
-153 VRTNPGV
+153 IRTNPGV

-190 KKVIEKK
+190 KKILKKK
-197 NIRFKGIHYHIGSQ
+197 NLSFKGIHYHIGSQ

-220 AVNIG
+220 AINVG
-225 TDYIVTLKNELGIE
+225 TDYIASLNELGIE
-239 VDELNIG
+239 VDVLNIG

-258 KYSVEEYCNYLKVI
+258 KYSIEEYCNYLKVI

-310 TTKEVSGVIK
+310 TTKEVSGIIK

-348 AGESPIET
+348 ADEKPTET

-367 DIIIKGIKLPKAERG
+367 DIIIKGIRLPEAKRG

-399 NYNRNLIPAVVMVEN
+399 NYNRNPIPAVVMVED

-425 YEDIV
+425 YEDIA
-430 RNDVVP
+430 RNDVIP
-436 DWLK
+436 EWLK